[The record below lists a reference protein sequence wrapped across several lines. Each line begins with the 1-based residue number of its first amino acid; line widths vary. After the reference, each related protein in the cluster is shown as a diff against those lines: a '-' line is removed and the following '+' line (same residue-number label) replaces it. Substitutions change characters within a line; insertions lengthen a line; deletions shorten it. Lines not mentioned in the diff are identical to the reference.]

1 MNGCKSKKT
10 SMLIEDSQYLKNQSL
25 SKHHSI
31 KVSEDNKM
39 INTVKALGELM
50 NARRIF
56 IKNGDF
62 DRKILDI
69 V

>member
-1 MNGCKSKKT
+1 
-10 SMLIEDSQYLKNQSL
+10 
-25 SKHHSI
+25 
-31 KVSEDNKM
+31 M